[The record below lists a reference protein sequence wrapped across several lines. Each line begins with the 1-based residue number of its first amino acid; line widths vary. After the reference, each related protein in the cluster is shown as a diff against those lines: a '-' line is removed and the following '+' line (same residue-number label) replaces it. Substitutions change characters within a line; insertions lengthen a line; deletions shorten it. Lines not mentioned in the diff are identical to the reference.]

1 MKSSWYWL
9 AIGAILSL
17 AGCFSVDI
25 SEVTIKCDDAHPE
38 CPDGE
43 VCIANLCQPAPSP
56 LSDMAVGTAD
66 LAVIADLA
74 VGKPC
79 AFATETPV
87 GDAYA
92 CAGIF
97 GPGVAM
103 TRASALCGA
112 GYSICTAVAQLN
124 DTADKCAALVGFFAV
139 NVPASRNAEGPLDSK
154 CNTAGINRQW
164 YGCGGVGT
172 VALSRSTTY
181 PTAMCSGFKRALD
194 CSLDKK
200 WLCQSS
206 LEDTTNTL
214 PGDGVMC
221 CRTP

>member
-43 VCIANLCQPAPSP
+43 VCIANLCQPAPNP
-56 LSDMAVGTAD
+56 LED
-66 LAVIADLA
+66 LASVATDMSSSPDLSI
-74 VGKPC
+74 GKPC
-79 AFATETPV
+79 AFTTEVAV

-97 GPGVAM
+97 GPGLTM
-103 TRASALCGA
+103 KRASALCGQ
-112 GYSICTAVAQLN
+112 GYKVCTAYSQLN
-124 DTADKCAALVGFFAV
+124 DLANKCASLVGFFAV
-139 NVPASRNAEGPLDSK
+139 NVPASRNAEATVDSK

-172 VALSRSTTY
+172 VGLSRGVTF

-194 CSLDKK
+194 CSSDGQWQCQPILD
-200 WLCQSS
+200 
-206 LEDTTNTL
+206 ETANTL
-214 PGDGVMC
+214 SGDGVMC
-221 CRTP
+221 CRVG